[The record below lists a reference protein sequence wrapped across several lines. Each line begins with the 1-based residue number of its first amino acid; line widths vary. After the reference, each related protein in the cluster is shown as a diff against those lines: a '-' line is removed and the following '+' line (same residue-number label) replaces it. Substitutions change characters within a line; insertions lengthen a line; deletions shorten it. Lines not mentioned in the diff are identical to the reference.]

1 MKGRGRAPFP
11 SLSICLPFPKQRTC
25 LRGRRFLSF
34 PSYIFALFCLAR
46 LPGFVLASL
55 GLKETEKTAAGRLT
69 NVPPAFSS
77 LPPDP
82 NKLVTRGGRAR
93 DEACRLRG
101 RLTKPTKPLL
111 SFSAWHVTIFPGSRN
126 LKYSSNLLRVSCVS
140 FMQYS
145 CGSRFRIVEKKWIWQ
160 AMAKAAS
167 LADTLGKHLECAV
180 CLDQYN
186 EPKVLPCLHSFC
198 KSCLQGLLTLEGAV
212 CKIICPT
219 CRSSAEVSSGV
230 ILDYAVVI
238 CKRKFLC
245 IVQYMWAYP
254 LATFWRT

>member
-1 MKGRGRAPFP
+1 
-11 SLSICLPFPKQRTC
+11 
-25 LRGRRFLSF
+25 
-34 PSYIFALFCLAR
+34 
-46 LPGFVLASL
+46 
-55 GLKETEKTAAGRLT
+55 
-69 NVPPAFSS
+69 
-77 LPPDP
+77 
-82 NKLVTRGGRAR
+82 
-93 DEACRLRG
+93 
-101 RLTKPTKPLL
+101 
-111 SFSAWHVTIFPGSRN
+111 
-126 LKYSSNLLRVSCVS
+126 
-140 FMQYS
+140 
-145 CGSRFRIVEKKWIWQ
+145 
-160 AMAKAAS
+160 MAKAAS

-245 IVQYMWAYP
+245 IVQYIRPQHFCGRKCVNFLLVRQPSLQIFKSITFLPFFASNSMWQLIFCPKNRFSFYSK
-254 LATFWRT
+254 TDCSV